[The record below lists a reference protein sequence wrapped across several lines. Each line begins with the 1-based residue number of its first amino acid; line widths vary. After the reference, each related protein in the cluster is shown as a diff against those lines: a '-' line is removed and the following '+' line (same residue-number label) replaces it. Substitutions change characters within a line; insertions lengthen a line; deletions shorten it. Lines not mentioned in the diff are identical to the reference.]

1 MQKFQGDQG
10 WQTKLMPDS
19 RALMKL
25 GLGPDYS
32 NAINA
37 KNSSFATPPPAN
49 AAPVGQGSRLCY
61 GLRRCPISYSI

>member
-1 MQKFQGDQG
+1 MQKFQADQG
-10 WQTKLMPDS
+10 WQTRLMPDS

-37 KNSSFATPPPAN
+37 KDSSFATPVPLAIPQEQ
-49 AAPVGQGSRLCY
+49 AAGFTAASGMAH
-61 GLRRCPISYSI
+61 